1 MSLAHAIL
9 GTLRS
14 GPMTGYDL
22 KTRCFDTSVAH
33 FWPAD
38 QAQIYRTLDR
48 MADDGWVT
56 SAIEAQESRPNRKEY
71 RITDEGRAELTRWL
85 GTDLALPAR
94 RDPFLV
100 QLFFAAPLSGA
111 QIDAL
116 LRQQIEFHRELLSRY
131 EAIPLPELADLAGSR
146 EFSLQRLTLELG
158 LALERTHIAWA
169 EQARRTVAGLPE
181 ESDPGEAQTVG

>member
-22 KTRCFDTSVAH
+22 KTRCFDQSVAH

-48 MADDGWVT
+48 MAADDWVS
-56 SAIEAQESRPNRKEY
+56 SAIEAQEGRPNRKEY
-71 RITDEGRAELTRWL
+71 RITAAGRDELARWL
-85 GTDLALPAR
+85 VTDLALPAL

-100 QLFFAAPLSGA
+100 QLFFADPLSGE

-116 LRQQIEFHRELLSRY
+116 LVRQIEHHRERLDRL
-131 EAIPLPELADLAGSR
+131 EAIPLPGLADLAGSR
-146 EFSLQRLTLELG
+146 EYSLQRLTLELG
-158 LALERTHIAWA
+158 LALERAHIAWA
-169 EQARRTVAGLPE
+169 EQARLVVASLPE
-181 ESDPGEAQTVG
+181 SEPQSAG